1 MFYLKLAGQ
10 NIRKSMGV
18 FASFVL
24 ASLVLFTLICS
35 MFLLMLSPVM
45 ETMGSGAVSIGLG
58 VVVLTIFSVIIEIY
72 SFNFLMK
79 QRAREFGLYN
89 MLGMNKKKVALIASL
104 ELIMIFLL
112 VVVLGSVLA
121 GVFANVLYLIFVNL
135 TNYSDLHF
143 SISPLAFAMTAS
155 LFAGIFFLLEL
166 LAIRTIGKTSPLI
179 LFRASEKGEKE
190 PKGNVL
196 LAALGVVGLGIGY
209 YLSLSSKAEGVALI
223 FRFFIAVLFV
233 IAGTYLFYISFMT
246 WYLKARRKNK
256 RYFYTPEHFIT
267 TSQMIFRMK
276 QHAKGLA
283 NITLLAVM
291 AFVTIATTTSLYT
304 GMSSMTSGLYPK
316 ETSITYKVA
325 DRSQG
330 ESAYQQS
337 VLSHFPEKA
346 EDSLSY
352 LTYQAG
358 LVYDGGKEIVISPET
373 IANKEIVISP
383 ETIANPNFSKMAFTY
398 FITQDDFRKLG
409 NDLPELA
416 ANQVAFMRPSEKPL
430 LKKLVLGDHT
440 FENVANLDQAIFP
453 DITNTLNAAVM
464 VVSDDTVLNTV
475 REYYESNN
483 PQGYQVSLDYR
494 VFTDLTDEEVTSIG
508 EQTGDSYN
516 INDANGEFLGYAMQ
530 KSDFNNLLM
539 GFRGGFLFTGFL
551 LGISFLL
558 GAALIIYYK
567 QYSEGHEDK
576 KSYKILQEVGMS
588 ATAVKKTINSQTLTV
603 FFMPLAMAT
612 LHFVISLVMLKQ
624 MLLTLGVTSSL
635 MIYTVS
641 GITLLAVALI
651 YFVIYKWTSRTYY
664 RIIER

>member
-18 FASFVL
+18 FAPFVL

-58 VVVLTIFSVIIEIY
+58 VVVLTIFSVIMEIY

-104 ELIMIFLL
+104 ELMMIFLL

-143 SISPLAFAMTAS
+143 GIAPLAFAMTAF
-155 LFAGIFFLLEL
+155 LFAGIFFILEL

-179 LFRASEKGEKE
+179 LFSASEKGEKE
-190 PKGNVL
+190 PRGNFL
-196 LAALGVVGLGIGY
+196 LAALGVLSLGVGY
-209 YLSLSSKAEGVALI
+209 YLSLSSQSAGVGVI
-223 FRFFIAVLFV
+223 YRFFIAVLFV

-256 RYFYTPEHFIT
+256 GYFYTPEHFIT

-276 QHAKGLA
+276 QHATGLA

-373 IANKEIVISP
+373 IANP
-383 ETIANPNFSKMAFTY
+383 DFSKIAFTY
-398 FITQDDFRKLG
+398 FVTQDDFRKLG

-416 ANQVAFMRPSEKPL
+416 ANQVAFIRPSEMSL
-430 LKKLVLGDHT
+430 LEKVTLGDST
-440 FENVANLDQAIFP
+440 FENVVNLDTAIFP

-464 VVSDDTVLNTV
+464 VVSDDSVLETI
-475 REYYESNN
+475 RSYYESNN

-494 VFTDLTDEEVTSIG
+494 VFTDMTNEEVATLG
-508 EQTGDSYN
+508 EQAGDAYN
-516 INDANGEFLGYAMQ
+516 ISDANGESLGYVMQ
-530 KSDFNNLLM
+530 KTDFTNMIM

-588 ATAVKKTINSQTLTV
+588 AAAVKKTINSQTLTV

-624 MLLTLGVTSSL
+624 MLMILGVVSSS

-641 GITLLAVALI
+641 GLTLLAVVLI

>member
-18 FASFVL
+18 FAPFIL

-45 ETMGSGAVSIGLG
+45 KSMGTGAVSIGLG
-58 VVVLTIFSVIIEIY
+58 VVVLTIFSLIMEIY
-72 SFNFLMK
+72 SFNFLMQ
-79 QRAREFGLYN
+79 QRTREFGLYN
-89 MLGMNKKKVALIASL
+89 MLGMNKKKVALVASI
-104 ELIMIFLL
+104 ELFFIFLL
-112 VVVLGSVLA
+112 VIVLGSALA

-143 SISPLAFAMTAS
+143 SISPLAFAMTAF
-155 LFAGIFFLLEL
+155 LFAVIFFILEL
-166 LAIRTIGKTSPLI
+166 LAIRTIGKTSSLI

-196 LAALGVVGLGIGY
+196 LAALGVLSLGVGY
-209 YLSLSSKAEGVALI
+209 YLSLSSKAAGLAVI
-223 FRFFIAVLFV
+223 YRFFIAVLFV
-233 IAGTYLFYISFMT
+233 IAGTYLFYISFMS

-276 QHAKGLA
+276 QHATGLA
-283 NITLLAVM
+283 NITLLSVM

-304 GMSSMTSGLYPK
+304 GMSSMTSRLYPK
-316 ETSITYKVA
+316 ETSITYPVS

-330 ESAYQQS
+330 ETVYQQS

-346 EDSLSY
+346 HDSLSY

-358 LVYDGGKEIVISPET
+358 LVYDGGEEIVISPVT
-373 IANKEIVISP
+373 ISDP
-383 ETIANPNFSKMAFTY
+383 DFSKIAFTY

-416 ANQVAFMRPSEKPL
+416 ANQVAFIRPSEKPS
-430 LKKLVLGDHT
+430 LKKLVLGEQT
-440 FENVANLDQAIFP
+440 FENVVNLDQAIFP
-453 DITNTLNAAVM
+453 DITNTLNAAVI

-475 REYYESNN
+475 REYYESNK
-483 PQGYQVSLDYR
+483 PQGYPVSLDYR
-494 VFTDLTDEEVTSIG
+494 VFTDLTNEEVASIG
-508 EQTGDSYN
+508 QQTGDSYN

-530 KSDFNNLLM
+530 KSDFNNMLL
-539 GFRGGFLFTGFL
+539 GFTGGFLFTGFL

-558 GAALIIYYK
+558 GVALIIYYK

-576 KSYKILQEVGMS
+576 KSYRILQEVGMS
-588 ATAVKKTINSQTLTV
+588 QKAVKKTINSQTLLV

-612 LHFVISLVMLKQ
+612 LHFFVALVMLKQ
-624 MLLTLGVTSSL
+624 MLMVFGVVSSS

-641 GITLLAVALI
+641 GITLLAVALF
-651 YFVIYKWTSRTYY
+651 YFIIYKWTSRTYY

>member
-18 FASFVL
+18 FAPFVL

-45 ETMGSGAVSIGLG
+45 KTMGSGAVSIGLG
-58 VVVLTIFSVIIEIY
+58 VVVLTIFSVIMEIY

-104 ELIMIFLL
+104 ELMMIFLL

-143 SISPLAFAMTAS
+143 GIAPLAFAMTAF
-155 LFAGIFFLLEL
+155 LFAGIFFILEL

-190 PKGNVL
+190 PRGNFL
-196 LAALGVVGLGIGY
+196 LAALGVLSLGVGY
-209 YLSLSSKAEGVALI
+209 YLSLSSQSEGVGVI
-223 FRFFIAVLFV
+223 IRFFIAVLFV

-276 QHAKGLA
+276 QHATGLA

-373 IANKEIVISP
+373 IANP
-383 ETIANPNFSKMAFTY
+383 DFSKIAFTY
-398 FITQDDFRKLG
+398 FVTQDDFRKLG

-416 ANQVAFMRPSEKPL
+416 ANQVAFIRPSEMPL
-430 LKKLVLGDHT
+430 LEKVTLGDST
-440 FENVANLDQAIFP
+440 FENVVNLDTAIFP

-464 VVSDDTVLNTV
+464 VVSDDTVLDAV

-483 PQGYQVSLDYR
+483 PQGSLVSLDYR
-494 VFTDLTDEEVTSIG
+494 VFTDLTDEEVAKVG
-508 EQTGDSYN
+508 EQAGDTYN
-516 INDANGEFLGYAMQ
+516 ISDANGESFGYAMQ
-530 KSDFNNLLM
+530 KTDFNNMLM
-539 GFRGGFLFTGFL
+539 GLRGGFLFTGFL

-588 ATAVKKTINSQTLTV
+588 AAAVKKTINSQTLTV

>member
-1 MFYLKLAGQ
+1 MFYLKLALQ
-10 NIRKSMGV
+10 NIKKSLSI
-18 FASFVL
+18 FAPFVL

-45 ETMGSGAVSIGLG
+45 KTMGSGAVSIGLG
-58 VVVLTIFSVIIEIY
+58 VVVLTIFSVIMEIY

-89 MLGMNKKKVALIASL
+89 MLGMNKKKVTLIASL
-104 ELIMIFLL
+104 ELMMIFLL
-112 VVVLGSVLA
+112 VVVLGSILA
-121 GVFANVLYLIFVNL
+121 GVFSNVLYLIFVNI
-135 TNYSDLHF
+135 THYSDLHF
-143 SISPLAFAMTAS
+143 GIAPLAFVMTAF

-196 LAALGVVGLGIGY
+196 LAALGVLGLGVGY
-209 YLSLSSKAEGVALI
+209 YLSLSSKAAGVAVI
-223 FRFFIAVLFV
+223 YRFFIAVLFV

-276 QHAKGLA
+276 QHATGLA

-373 IANKEIVISP
+373 IANP
-383 ETIANPNFSKMAFTY
+383 DFSKIAFTY
-398 FITQDDFRKLG
+398 FVTQDDFRKLG

-416 ANQVAFMRPSEKPL
+416 ANQVAFIRPSEMPL
-430 LKKLVLGDHT
+430 LEKVTLGDST
-440 FENVANLDQAIFP
+440 FENVVNLDTAIFP

-464 VVSDDTVLNTV
+464 VVSDDSVLETI
-475 REYYESNN
+475 RSYYESNN

-494 VFTDLTDEEVTSIG
+494 VFTDMTNEEVATLG
-508 EQTGDSYN
+508 EQAGDAYN
-516 INDANGEFLGYAMQ
+516 ISDANGESLGYVMQ
-530 KSDFNNLLM
+530 KTDFTNMIM

-588 ATAVKKTINSQTLTV
+588 AAAVKKTINSQTLTV

>member
-18 FASFVL
+18 FAPFVL

-45 ETMGSGAVSIGLG
+45 KSMGTGAVSIGLG
-58 VVVLTIFSVIIEIY
+58 IVVLTIFSLIMEIY
-72 SFNFLMK
+72 SFNFLMQ
-79 QRAREFGLYN
+79 QRTREFGLYN
-89 MLGMNKKKVALIASL
+89 MLGMNKKKVALVASI
-104 ELIMIFLL
+104 ELFFIFLL
-112 VVVLGSVLA
+112 VIVLGSALA

-143 SISPLAFAMTAS
+143 SISPLAFAMTAF
-155 LFAGIFFLLEL
+155 LFAVIFFILEL
-166 LAIRTIGKTSPLI
+166 LAIRTIGKTSSLI

-196 LAALGVVGLGIGY
+196 LAALGVLSLGVGY
-209 YLSLSSKAEGVALI
+209 YLSLSSKAAGLAVIYL
-223 FRFFIAVLFV
+223 FFIAVLFV

-276 QHAKGLA
+276 QHATGLA
-283 NITLLAVM
+283 NITLLSVM

-304 GMSSMTSGLYPK
+304 GMSSMTSRLYPK
-316 ETSITYKVA
+316 ETSITYPVS

-330 ESAYQQS
+330 ETVYQQS

-346 EDSLSY
+346 HDSLSY

-358 LVYDGGKEIVISPET
+358 LVYNGGEEIVISPVT
-373 IANKEIVISP
+373 ISDP
-383 ETIANPNFSKMAFTY
+383 DFSKIAFTY

-416 ANQVAFMRPSEKPL
+416 ANQVAFIRPSEKPS
-430 LKKLVLGDHT
+430 LKKLVLGEQT
-440 FENVANLDQAIFP
+440 FENVVNLDQAIFP
-453 DITNTLNAAVM
+453 DITNTLNAAVI

-475 REYYESNN
+475 REYYESNK
-483 PQGYQVSLDYR
+483 PQGYPVSLDYR
-494 VFTDLTDEEVTSIG
+494 VFTDLTDEEVASIG
-508 EQTGDSYN
+508 QQTGDSYN

-530 KSDFNNLLM
+530 KSDFNNMLL
-539 GFRGGFLFTGFL
+539 GFTGGFLFTGFL

-558 GAALIIYYK
+558 GVALIIYYK

-588 ATAVKKTINSQTLTV
+588 QKAVKKTINSQTLLV

-612 LHFVISLVMLKQ
+612 LHFFVALVMLKQ
-624 MLLTLGVTSSL
+624 MLMVFGVVSSS

-641 GITLLAVALI
+641 GITLLAVALF
-651 YFVIYKWTSRTYY
+651 YFIIYKWTSRTYY

>member
-18 FASFVL
+18 FAPFVL

-58 VVVLTIFSVIIEIY
+58 VVVLTIFSVIMEIY

-104 ELIMIFLL
+104 ELMMIFLL

-143 SISPLAFAMTAS
+143 GIAPLAFVMTAF

-276 QHAKGLA
+276 QHATGLA
-283 NITLLAVM
+283 NITLLVVM

-373 IANKEIVISP
+373 IANP
-383 ETIANPNFSKMAFTY
+383 DFSKIAFTY
-398 FITQDDFRKLG
+398 FVTQDDFRKLG

-416 ANQVAFMRPSEKPL
+416 ANQVAFIRPSEMPL
-430 LKKLVLGDHT
+430 LEKVTLGDST
-440 FENVANLDQAIFP
+440 FENVVNLDTAIFP

-464 VVSDDTVLNTV
+464 VVSDDSVLETI
-475 REYYESNN
+475 RSYYESNN

-494 VFTDLTDEEVTSIG
+494 VFTDMTNEEVATLG
-508 EQTGDSYN
+508 EQAGDAYN
-516 INDANGEFLGYAMQ
+516 ISDANGESLGYVMQ
-530 KSDFNNLLM
+530 KTDFTNMIM

-588 ATAVKKTINSQTLTV
+588 AAAVKKTINSQTLTV

-641 GITLLAVALI
+641 GITLLAVAPI

>member
-18 FASFVL
+18 FAPFVL

-45 ETMGSGAVSIGLG
+45 KTMGSGAISIGLG
-58 VVVLTIFSVIIEIY
+58 VVVLTIFSVIMEIY

-104 ELIMIFLL
+104 ELMMIFLL

-121 GVFANVLYLIFVNL
+121 GVFSNVLYLIFVNI
-135 TNYSDLHF
+135 THYSDLHF
-143 SISPLAFAMTAS
+143 GIDPLAFVMTAF

-190 PKGNVL
+190 PRGNVL
-196 LAALGVVGLGIGY
+196 LAALGVVGLGVGY
-209 YLSLSSKAEGVALI
+209 YLSLSSKAVGLDVI
-223 FRFFIAVLFV
+223 YRFFIAVLFV

-276 QHAKGLA
+276 QHATGLA

-304 GMSSMTSGLYPK
+304 GMANMTSGLYPK
-316 ETSITYKVA
+316 ETSITYPVS

-330 ESAYQQS
+330 EAAYQQS

-346 EDSLSY
+346 NDSLSY

-358 LVYDGGKEIVISPET
+358 LVYDGGEEIVISSET
-373 IANKEIVISP
+373 IS
-383 ETIANPNFSKMAFTY
+383 NPDFSKMAFTY

-416 ANQVAFMRPSEKPL
+416 ANQVVFMRPSEKPS
-430 LKKLVLGDHT
+430 LKKLVLGDQT

-453 DITNTLNAAVM
+453 DIYNTLNAAVM
-464 VVSDDTVLNTV
+464 VVSDDTVLGAV

-494 VFTDLTDEEVTSIG
+494 VFTDLTKEEVAKVG
-508 EQTGDSYN
+508 QQAGN
-516 INDANGEFLGYAMQ
+516 IYTISNENGEYVGNIMQ
-530 KSDFNNLLM
+530 RTDFNNMLM
-539 GFRGGFLFTGFL
+539 GFTGGFLFTGFL

-567 QYSEGHEDK
+567 QYSEGYEDK

-588 ATAVKKTINSQTLTV
+588 AAAVKKTINSQTLTV
-603 FFMPLAMAT
+603 FFMPLVMAT
-612 LHFVISLVMLKQ
+612 LHFVIALVMLKQ
-624 MLLTLGVTSSL
+624 MLLSFGVTSSL

>member
-18 FASFVL
+18 FAPFVL

-45 ETMGSGAVSIGLG
+45 KSMGTGAVSIGLG
-58 VVVLTIFSVIIEIY
+58 VVVLTIFSLIMEIY
-72 SFNFLMK
+72 SFNFLMQ
-79 QRAREFGLYN
+79 QRTREFGLYN
-89 MLGMNKKKVALIASL
+89 MLGMNKKKVALVASI
-104 ELIMIFLL
+104 ELFFIFLL
-112 VVVLGSVLA
+112 VIVLGSALA

-143 SISPLAFAMTAS
+143 SISPLAFAMTAF
-155 LFAGIFFLLEL
+155 LFAVIFFILEL
-166 LAIRTIGKTSPLI
+166 LAIRTIGKTSSLI

-196 LAALGVVGLGIGY
+196 LAALGVLSLGVGY
-209 YLSLSSKAEGVALI
+209 YLSLSSKAAGLAVI
-223 FRFFIAVLFV
+223 YRFFIAVLFV

-276 QHAKGLA
+276 QHATGLA
-283 NITLLAVM
+283 NITLLSVM

-304 GMSSMTSGLYPK
+304 GMSSMTSRLYPK
-316 ETSITYKVA
+316 ETSITYLVS

-330 ESAYQQS
+330 ETVYQQS

-346 EDSLSY
+346 HDSLSY

-358 LVYDGGKEIVISPET
+358 LVYDGGSEIVISPET
-373 IANKEIVISP
+373 IS
-383 ETIANPNFSKMAFTY
+383 NPDFSKIAFTY

-416 ANQVAFMRPSEKPL
+416 ANQVAFIRPSEKPS
-430 LKKLVLGDHT
+430 LKKLVLGEQT
-440 FENVANLDQAIFP
+440 FENVVNLDQAIFP

-464 VVSDDTVLNTV
+464 VVSDDSVLETI
-475 REYYESNN
+475 RSYYEANN

-494 VFTDLTDEEVTSIG
+494 VFTDLTDEELVTAGILN
-508 EQTGDSYN
+508 E
-516 INDANGEFLGYAMQ
+516 NGEYLGNVMQ
-530 KSDFNNLLM
+530 RTDFNNMLL
-539 GFRGGFLFTGFL
+539 GFTGGFLFTGFL

-558 GAALIIYYK
+558 GVALIIYYK

-588 ATAVKKTINSQTLTV
+588 QKAVKKTINSQTLLV

-612 LHFVISLVMLKQ
+612 LHFFVALVMLKQ
-624 MLLTLGVTSSL
+624 MLMVFGVVSSS

-641 GITLLAVALI
+641 GITLLAVALF
-651 YFVIYKWTSRTYY
+651 YFIIYKWTSRTYY

>member
-18 FASFVL
+18 FAPFVL

-45 ETMGSGAVSIGLG
+45 QTMGTGAVSIGLG
-58 VVVLTIFSVIIEIY
+58 VVVLTIFSLIMEIY
-72 SFNFLMK
+72 SFNFLMQ
-79 QRAREFGLYN
+79 QRTREFGLYN
-89 MLGMNKKKVALIASL
+89 MLGMNKKKVAFVASI
-104 ELIMIFLL
+104 ELFFIFLL
-112 VVVLGSVLA
+112 VIVLGSALA
-121 GVFANVLYLIFVNL
+121 GVFSNVLYLIFVNL

-143 SISPLAFAMTAS
+143 SISPLAFAMTAF
-155 LFAGIFFLLEL
+155 LFAGIFFILEL

-190 PKGNVL
+190 PRGNLL
-196 LAALGVVGLGIGY
+196 LAALGVLSLGVGY
-209 YLSLSSKAEGVALI
+209 YLSLSSQSAGLAVI
-223 FRFFIAVLFV
+223 YRFFIAVLFV

-256 RYFYTPEHFIT
+256 GYFYTPEHFIT

-276 QHAKGLA
+276 QHATGLA

-304 GMSSMTSGLYPK
+304 GMANMTSGLYPK
-316 ETSITYKVA
+316 ETSITYPVA

-330 ESAYQQS
+330 EAAYQQS

-346 EDSLSY
+346 EDSLTY

-358 LVYDGGKEIVISPET
+358 LVYDGGKEIVVSPE
-373 IANKEIVISP
+373 I
-383 ETIANPNFSKMAFTY
+383 IANPDFSKMAFTY

-416 ANQVAFMRPSEKPL
+416 ANQVAFMRPSEKPSL
-430 LKKLVLGDHT
+430 EKVTLGDSS
-440 FENVANLDQAIFP
+440 FENVANLDTAIFP

-464 VVSDDTVLNTV
+464 VVSDDSVLQTI
-475 REYYESNN
+475 RSFYESNN
-483 PQGYQVSLDYR
+483 PKGYQVSLDYR
-494 VFTDLTDEEVTSIG
+494 VFTDMTKEEVATLG
-508 EQTGDSYN
+508 EQAGDAYN
-516 INDANGEFLGYAMQ
+516 ISDANGESLGYVMQ
-530 KSDFNNLLM
+530 KTDFTNMIM
-539 GFRGGFLFTGFL
+539 GFTGGFLFTGFL

-588 ATAVKKTINSQTLTV
+588 QQAVKKTINSQTLLV

-612 LHFVISLVMLKQ
+612 LHFVVALVMLKQ
-624 MLLTLGVTSSL
+624 MLMMFGVVSSS

>member
-18 FASFVL
+18 FAPFIL

-45 ETMGSGAVSIGLG
+45 KSMGTGAVSIGLG
-58 VVVLTIFSVIIEIY
+58 VVVLTIFSLIMEIY
-72 SFNFLMK
+72 SFNFLMQ
-79 QRAREFGLYN
+79 QRTREFGLYN
-89 MLGMNKKKVALIASL
+89 VLGMNKKKVALVASI
-104 ELIMIFLL
+104 ELFFIFLL
-112 VVVLGSVLA
+112 VIVLGSALA

-143 SISPLAFAMTAS
+143 SISPLAFAMTAF
-155 LFAGIFFLLEL
+155 LFAVIFFILEL

-196 LAALGVVGLGIGY
+196 LAALGVLSLGVGY
-209 YLSLSSKAEGVALI
+209 YLSLSSKAAGVGVI
-223 FRFFIAVLFV
+223 YRFFIAVLFV

-276 QHAKGLA
+276 QHATGLA
-283 NITLLAVM
+283 NITLLSVM

-304 GMSSMTSGLYPK
+304 GMSSMTSALYPK
-316 ETSITYKVA
+316 ETSITYPVS

-330 ESAYQQS
+330 ETVYQQS

-346 EDSLSY
+346 NDNLSY

-358 LVYDGGKEIVISPET
+358 LVYDGGGEIVISPVT
-373 IANKEIVISP
+373 ISDP
-383 ETIANPNFSKMAFTY
+383 DFSKIAFTY

-416 ANQVAFMRPSEKPL
+416 ANQVAFIRPSEKPS
-430 LKKLVLGDHT
+430 LKKLVLGEQT
-440 FENVANLDQAIFP
+440 FENVANLDKVIFP
-453 DITNTLNAAVM
+453 DITNTLNAAVI
-464 VVSDDTVLNTV
+464 VVSDDSVLETV
-475 REYYESNN
+475 RSYYEANN

-494 VFTDLTDEEVTSIG
+494 VFTDMTNEEVATLG
-508 EQTGDSYN
+508 EQAGDAYN
-516 INDANGEFLGYAMQ
+516 ISDANGEFIGYVMQ
-530 KSDFNNLLM
+530 KTDFNNMIM
-539 GFRGGFLFTGFL
+539 GFTGGFLFTGFL

-588 ATAVKKTINSQTLTV
+588 QQTVKKTINSQTLLV
-603 FFMPLAMAT
+603 FSMPLAMAT
-612 LHFVISLVMLKQ
+612 LHFVVALVMLKQ
-624 MLLTLGVTSSL
+624 MLMMFGVVSSS

>member
-1 MFYLKLAGQ
+1 
-10 NIRKSMGV
+10 MGV
-18 FASFVL
+18 FAPFVL

-45 ETMGSGAVSIGLG
+45 KSMGTGAVSIGLG
-58 VVVLTIFSVIIEIY
+58 VVVLTIFSLIMEIY
-72 SFNFLMK
+72 SFNFLMQ
-79 QRAREFGLYN
+79 QRTREFGLYN
-89 MLGMNKKKVALIASL
+89 MLGMNKKKVALVASI
-104 ELIMIFLL
+104 ELFFIFLL
-112 VVVLGSVLA
+112 VIVLGSALA

-143 SISPLAFAMTAS
+143 SISPLAFAMTAF
-155 LFAGIFFLLEL
+155 LFAVIFFILEL

-190 PKGNVL
+190 PRGNLL
-196 LAALGVVGLGIGY
+196 LAALGVLSLGVGY
-209 YLSLSSKAEGVALI
+209 YLSLSSQSAGLAVI
-223 FRFFIAVLFV
+223 YRFFIAVLFV

-276 QHAKGLA
+276 QHATGLA
-283 NITLLAVM
+283 NITLLSVM

-304 GMSSMTSGLYPK
+304 GMANMTSGLYPK
-316 ETSITYKVA
+316 ETSITYHVA

-346 EDSLSY
+346 EDSLTY
-352 LTYQAG
+352 MTYQAG

-373 IANKEIVISP
+373 IANP
-383 ETIANPNFSKMAFTY
+383 DFSKMAFTY

-416 ANQVAFMRPSEKPL
+416 ANQVAFMRPSEKPSL
-430 LKKLVLGDHT
+430 EKVSLGDSS
-440 FENVANLDQAIFP
+440 FENVANLDAAIFP

-464 VVSDDTVLNTV
+464 VVSDDSVLETI
-475 REYYESNN
+475 RSYYEANN

-494 VFTDLTDEEVTSIG
+494 VFTDMTNEELAKV
-508 EQTGDSYN
+508 GDAYN
-516 INDANGEFLGYAMQ
+516 ISDANGEFIGYVMQ
-530 KSDFNNLLM
+530 KTDFNNMIM
-539 GFRGGFLFTGFL
+539 GFIGGFLFTGFL

-588 ATAVKKTINSQTLTV
+588 QQTVKKTIDSQTLLV

-612 LHFVISLVMLKQ
+612 LHFVVALVMLKQ
-624 MLLTLGVTSSL
+624 MLMMFGVVSSS
-635 MIYTVS
+635 MIYTIS

>member
-18 FASFVL
+18 FAPFVL

-45 ETMGSGAVSIGLG
+45 KTMGTGAVSIGLG
-58 VVVLTIFSVIIEIY
+58 VVVLTIFSLIMEIY
-72 SFNFLMK
+72 SFNFLMQ
-79 QRAREFGLYN
+79 QRTREFGLYN
-89 MLGMNKKKVALIASL
+89 MLGMNKKKVALVASL
-104 ELIMIFLL
+104 ELMMIFLL

-143 SISPLAFAMTAS
+143 GIAPLAFAMTAF
-155 LFAGIFFLLEL
+155 LFAGIFFILEL

-179 LFRASEKGEKE
+179 LFSASEKGEKE
-190 PKGNVL
+190 PRGNFL
-196 LAALGVVGLGIGY
+196 LAALGVLSLGVGY
-209 YLSLSSKAEGVALI
+209 YLSLSSQSAGVGVI
-223 FRFFIAVLFV
+223 YRFFIAVLFV

-256 RYFYTPEHFIT
+256 GYFYTPEHFIT

-276 QHAKGLA
+276 QHATGLA

-373 IANKEIVISP
+373 IANP
-383 ETIANPNFSKMAFTY
+383 DFSKIAFTY
-398 FITQDDFRKLG
+398 FVTQDDFRKLG

-416 ANQVAFMRPSEKPL
+416 ANQVAFIRPSEMPL
-430 LKKLVLGDHT
+430 LEKVTLGDST
-440 FENVANLDQAIFP
+440 FENVVNLDTAIFP

-464 VVSDDTVLNTV
+464 VVSDDSVLETI
-475 REYYESNN
+475 RSYYESNN

-494 VFTDLTDEEVTSIG
+494 VFTDMTNEEVATLG
-508 EQTGDSYN
+508 EQAGDAYN
-516 INDANGEFLGYAMQ
+516 ISDANGESLGYVMQ
-530 KSDFNNLLM
+530 KTDFTNMIM

-588 ATAVKKTINSQTLTV
+588 AAAVKKTINSQTLTV

-624 MLLTLGVTSSL
+624 MLLTFGVTSSL

>member
-18 FASFVL
+18 FAPFVL

-45 ETMGSGAVSIGLG
+45 KTMGSGAVSIGLG
-58 VVVLTIFSVIIEIY
+58 VVVLTIFSVIMEIY

-104 ELIMIFLL
+104 ELMMIFLL

-135 TNYSDLHF
+135 THYSDLHF
-143 SISPLAFAMTAS
+143 GIDPLAFVMTAF

-190 PKGNVL
+190 PRGNFL
-196 LAALGVVGLGIGY
+196 LAALGVLSLGVGY
-209 YLSLSSKAEGVALI
+209 YLSLSSQSAGVGVI
-223 FRFFIAVLFV
+223 IRFFIAVLFV

-276 QHAKGLA
+276 QHATGLA

-373 IANKEIVISP
+373 IANP
-383 ETIANPNFSKMAFTY
+383 DFSKIAFTY
-398 FITQDDFRKLG
+398 FVTQDDFRKLG

-416 ANQVAFMRPSEKPL
+416 ANQVAFIRPSEMPL
-430 LKKLVLGDHT
+430 LEKVTLGDST
-440 FENVANLDQAIFP
+440 FENVVNLDTAIFP

-464 VVSDDTVLNTV
+464 VVSDDTVLDAV

-483 PQGYQVSLDYR
+483 PQGSLVSLDYR
-494 VFTDLTDEEVTSIG
+494 VFTDLTDEEVAKVG
-508 EQTGDSYN
+508 EQAGDTYN
-516 INDANGEFLGYAMQ
+516 ISDANGESFGYAMQ
-530 KSDFNNLLM
+530 KTDFNNMLM
-539 GFRGGFLFTGFL
+539 GLRGGFLFTGFL

-588 ATAVKKTINSQTLTV
+588 AAAVKKTINSQTLTV

>member
-18 FASFVL
+18 FAPFVL

-45 ETMGSGAVSIGLG
+45 KSMGTGAVSIGLG
-58 VVVLTIFSVIIEIY
+58 VVVLTIFSLIMEIY
-72 SFNFLMK
+72 SFNFLMQ
-79 QRAREFGLYN
+79 QRTREFGLYN
-89 MLGMNKKKVALIASL
+89 MLGMNKKKVALVASI
-104 ELIMIFLL
+104 ELFFIFLL
-112 VVVLGSVLA
+112 VIVLGSALA

-143 SISPLAFAMTAS
+143 SISPLAFAMTAF
-155 LFAGIFFLLEL
+155 LFAVIFFILEL
-166 LAIRTIGKTSPLI
+166 LAIRTIGKTSSLI

-196 LAALGVVGLGIGY
+196 LAALGVLSLGVGY
-209 YLSLSSKAEGVALI
+209 YLSLSSKAAGLAVI
-223 FRFFIAVLFV
+223 YRFFIAVLFV

-256 RYFYTPEHFIT
+256 RYFYTPEHFVT

-276 QHAKGLA
+276 QHATGLA
-283 NITLLAVM
+283 NITLLSVM

-304 GMSSMTSGLYPK
+304 GMSSMTSRLYPK
-316 ETSITYKVA
+316 ETSITYPVS

-330 ESAYQQS
+330 ETVYQQS

-346 EDSLSY
+346 HDSLSY

-358 LVYDGGKEIVISPET
+358 LVYDGGEEIVISPVT
-373 IANKEIVISP
+373 ISDP
-383 ETIANPNFSKMAFTY
+383 DFSKIAFTY
-398 FITQDDFRKLG
+398 FITQGDFRKLG

-416 ANQVAFMRPSEKPL
+416 ANQVAFIRPSEKPS
-430 LKKLVLGDHT
+430 LKKLVLGEQT
-440 FENVANLDQAIFP
+440 FENVVNLDQAILP

-464 VVSDDTVLNTV
+464 VVSDDSVLETI
-475 REYYESNN
+475 RSYYEANN

-494 VFTDLTDEEVTSIG
+494 VFTDMTNEEVATLG
-508 EQTGDSYN
+508 EQAGDAYN
-516 INDANGEFLGYAMQ
+516 ISDANGEFIGYVMQ
-530 KSDFNNLLM
+530 KTDFNNMIM
-539 GFRGGFLFTGFL
+539 GFTGGFLFTGFL

-558 GAALIIYYK
+558 GVALIIYYK

-588 ATAVKKTINSQTLTV
+588 QQTVKKTIDSQTLLV

-612 LHFVISLVMLKQ
+612 LHFVVALVMLKQ
-624 MLLTLGVTSSL
+624 MLMMFGVVSSS
-635 MIYTVS
+635 MIYTIS

>member
-18 FASFVL
+18 FAPFVL

-45 ETMGSGAVSIGLG
+45 QTMGTGAVSIGLG
-58 VVVLTIFSVIIEIY
+58 VVVLTIFSLIMEIY
-72 SFNFLMK
+72 SFNFLMQ
-79 QRAREFGLYN
+79 QRTREFGLYN
-89 MLGMNKKKVALIASL
+89 MLGMNKKKVALVASI
-104 ELIMIFLL
+104 ELFFIFLL
-112 VVVLGSVLA
+112 VIVLGSALA
-121 GVFANVLYLIFVNL
+121 GVFSNVLYLIFVNM

-143 SISPLAFAMTAS
+143 SISPLAFAMTAF
-155 LFAGIFFLLEL
+155 LFAGIFFILEL

-190 PKGNVL
+190 PRGNLL
-196 LAALGVVGLGIGY
+196 LAALGVLSLGVGY
-209 YLSLSSKAEGVALI
+209 YLSLSSQSAGLAVI
-223 FRFFIAVLFV
+223 YRFFIAVLFV

-256 RYFYTPEHFIT
+256 GYFYTPEHFIT

-276 QHAKGLA
+276 QHATGLA

-304 GMSSMTSGLYPK
+304 GMANMTSGLYPK
-316 ETSITYKVA
+316 ETSITYPVA

-330 ESAYQQS
+330 EAAYQQS

-346 EDSLSY
+346 EDSLTY

-358 LVYDGGKEIVISPET
+358 LVYDGGKEIVVSPE
-373 IANKEIVISP
+373 I
-383 ETIANPNFSKMAFTY
+383 IANPDFSKMAFTY

-416 ANQVAFMRPSEKPL
+416 ANQVAFMRPSEKPSL
-430 LKKLVLGDHT
+430 EKVTLGDSS
-440 FENVANLDQAIFP
+440 FENVANLDTAIFP

-464 VVSDDTVLNTV
+464 VVSDDSVLQTI
-475 REYYESNN
+475 RSFYESNN
-483 PQGYQVSLDYR
+483 PKGYQVSLDYR
-494 VFTDLTDEEVTSIG
+494 VFTDMTKEEVATLG
-508 EQTGDSYN
+508 EQAGDAYN
-516 INDANGEFLGYAMQ
+516 ISDANGESLGYVMQ
-530 KSDFNNLLM
+530 KTDFTNMIM
-539 GFRGGFLFTGFL
+539 GFTGGFLFTGFL

-588 ATAVKKTINSQTLTV
+588 QQAVKKTINSQTLLV

-612 LHFVISLVMLKQ
+612 LHFVVALVMLKQ
-624 MLLTLGVTSSL
+624 MLMMFGVVSSS

>member
-18 FASFVL
+18 FAPFVL

-45 ETMGSGAVSIGLG
+45 KSMGTGAVSIGLG
-58 VVVLTIFSVIIEIY
+58 VVVLTIFSLIMEIY
-72 SFNFLMK
+72 SFNFLMQ
-79 QRAREFGLYN
+79 QRTREFGLYN
-89 MLGMNKKKVALIASL
+89 MLGMNKKKVALVASI
-104 ELIMIFLL
+104 ELFFIFLL
-112 VVVLGSVLA
+112 VIVLGSALA

-143 SISPLAFAMTAS
+143 SISPLAFAMTAF
-155 LFAGIFFLLEL
+155 LFAVIFFILEL
-166 LAIRTIGKTSPLI
+166 LAIRTIGKTSSLI

-196 LAALGVVGLGIGY
+196 LAALGVLSLGVGY
-209 YLSLSSKAEGVALI
+209 YLSLSSKAAGLAVI
-223 FRFFIAVLFV
+223 YRFFIAVLFV

-256 RYFYTPEHFIT
+256 RYFYTPEHFVT

-276 QHAKGLA
+276 QHATGLA
-283 NITLLAVM
+283 NITLLSVM

-304 GMSSMTSGLYPK
+304 GMSSMTSRLYPK
-316 ETSITYKVA
+316 ETSITYPVS

-330 ESAYQQS
+330 ETVYQQS

-346 EDSLSY
+346 HDSLSY

-358 LVYDGGKEIVISPET
+358 LVYDGGEEIVISPVT
-373 IANKEIVISP
+373 ISDP
-383 ETIANPNFSKMAFTY
+383 DFSKIAFTY
-398 FITQDDFRKLG
+398 FITQGDFRKLG

-416 ANQVAFMRPSEKPL
+416 ANQVAFIRPSEKPS
-430 LKKLVLGDHT
+430 LKKLVLGEQT
-440 FENVANLDQAIFP
+440 FENVVNLDQAILP

-464 VVSDDTVLNTV
+464 VVSDDSVLETI
-475 REYYESNN
+475 RSYYQANN

-494 VFTDLTDEEVTSIG
+494 VFTDMTNEEVATLG
-508 EQTGDSYN
+508 EQAGDAYN
-516 INDANGEFLGYAMQ
+516 ISDANGEFIGYVMQ
-530 KSDFNNLLM
+530 KTDFNNMIM
-539 GFRGGFLFTGFL
+539 GFTGGFLFTGFL

-588 ATAVKKTINSQTLTV
+588 QQTVKKTIDSQTLLV

-612 LHFVISLVMLKQ
+612 LHFVVALVMLKQ
-624 MLLTLGVTSSL
+624 ML
-635 MIYTVS
+635 MMF
-641 GITLLAVALI
+641 VA
-651 YFVIYKWTSRTYY
+651 
-664 RIIER
+664 

>member
-18 FASFVL
+18 FAPFVL

-45 ETMGSGAVSIGLG
+45 KTMGSGAISIGLG
-58 VVVLTIFSVIIEIY
+58 VIVLTIFSVIMEIY

-104 ELIMIFLL
+104 ELMMIFLL

-143 SISPLAFAMTAS
+143 GIAPLAFAMTAF
-155 LFAGIFFLLEL
+155 LFAGIFFILEL

-190 PKGNVL
+190 PRGNFL
-196 LAALGVVGLGIGY
+196 LAALGVLSLGVGY
-209 YLSLSSKAEGVALI
+209 YLSLSSQSEGVGVI
-223 FRFFIAVLFV
+223 IRFFIAVLFV

-276 QHAKGLA
+276 QHATGLA

-373 IANKEIVISP
+373 IANP
-383 ETIANPNFSKMAFTY
+383 DFSKIAFTY
-398 FITQDDFRKLG
+398 FVTQDDFRKLG

-416 ANQVAFMRPSEKPL
+416 ANQVAFIRPSEMPL
-430 LKKLVLGDHT
+430 LEKVTLGDST
-440 FENVANLDQAIFP
+440 FENVVNLDTAIFP

-464 VVSDDTVLNTV
+464 VVSDDTVLDAV

-483 PQGYQVSLDYR
+483 PQGSLVSLDYR
-494 VFTDLTDEEVTSIG
+494 VFTDLTDEEVAKVG
-508 EQTGDSYN
+508 EQAGDTYN
-516 INDANGEFLGYAMQ
+516 ISDANGESFGYAMQ
-530 KSDFNNLLM
+530 KTDFNNMLM
-539 GFRGGFLFTGFL
+539 GLRGGFLFTGFL

-588 ATAVKKTINSQTLTV
+588 AAAVKKTINSQTLTV

>member
-18 FASFVL
+18 FAPFVL

-45 ETMGSGAVSIGLG
+45 KSMGTGAVSIGLG
-58 VVVLTIFSVIIEIY
+58 VVVLTIFSLIMEIY
-72 SFNFLMK
+72 SFNFLMQ
-79 QRAREFGLYN
+79 QRTREFGLYN
-89 MLGMNKKKVALIASL
+89 VLGMNKKKVALVASI
-104 ELIMIFLL
+104 ELFFIFLL
-112 VVVLGSVLA
+112 VIVLGSALA

-143 SISPLAFAMTAS
+143 SISPLAFAMTAF
-155 LFAGIFFLLEL
+155 LFAVIFFILEL

-196 LAALGVVGLGIGY
+196 LAALGVLSLGVGY
-209 YLSLSSKAEGVALI
+209 YLSLSSKAAGLAVI
-223 FRFFIAVLFV
+223 YRFFIAVLFV

-246 WYLKARRKNK
+246 WYLKAHRKNK

-276 QHAKGLA
+276 QHATGLA
-283 NITLLAVM
+283 NITLLSVM

-304 GMSSMTSGLYPK
+304 GMSSMTSRLYPK
-316 ETSITYKVA
+316 ETSITYPVA

-330 ESAYQQS
+330 ETFYQQS

-346 EDSLSY
+346 HDSLSY

-358 LVYDGGKEIVISPET
+358 LVYDGGEEIVISPVT
-373 IANKEIVISP
+373 ISDP
-383 ETIANPNFSKMAFTY
+383 DFSKIAFTY

-409 NDLPELA
+409 NDLSELA
-416 ANQVAFMRPSEKPL
+416 ANQVAFIRPSEKPS
-430 LKKLVLGDHT
+430 LKKLVLGKQT
-440 FENVANLDQAIFP
+440 FENVVNLDQAIFP
-453 DITNTLNAAVM
+453 DITNTLNAAVI

-475 REYYESNN
+475 REYYESNK
-483 PQGYQVSLDYR
+483 PQGYPVSLDYR
-494 VFTDLTDEEVTSIG
+494 VFTDLTDEEVASIG
-508 EQTGDSYN
+508 QQTGDSYN

-530 KSDFNNLLM
+530 KSDFNNMLL
-539 GFRGGFLFTGFL
+539 GFTGGFLFTGFL

-558 GAALIIYYK
+558 GVALIIYYK

-588 ATAVKKTINSQTLTV
+588 QKAVKKTINSQTLLV

-612 LHFVISLVMLKQ
+612 LHFFVALVMLKQ
-624 MLLTLGVTSSL
+624 MLMVFGVVSSS

-641 GITLLAVALI
+641 GITLLAVALF
-651 YFVIYKWTSRTYY
+651 YFIIYKWTSRTYY

>member
-10 NIRKSMGV
+10 NIRKSIGV
-18 FASFVL
+18 FAPFVL

-45 ETMGSGAVSIGLG
+45 KTMGTGAVSIGLG
-58 VVVLTIFSVIIEIY
+58 VVVLTIFSLIMEIY
-72 SFNFLMK
+72 SFNFLMQ
-79 QRAREFGLYN
+79 QRTREFGLYN
-89 MLGMNKKKVALIASL
+89 MLGMNKKKVALVASI
-104 ELIMIFLL
+104 ELFFIFLL
-112 VVVLGSVLA
+112 VIVLGSALA

-143 SISPLAFAMTAS
+143 SISPLAFAMTAF

-190 PKGNVL
+190 PRGNLL
-196 LAALGVVGLGIGY
+196 LAALGVLSLGVGY
-209 YLSLSSKAEGVALI
+209 YLSLSSKAAGVGVI
-223 FRFFIAVLFV
+223 YRFFIAVLFV
-233 IAGTYLFYISFMT
+233 VAGTYLFYISFMT

-256 RYFYTPEHFIT
+256 RYFYKPEHFIT

-276 QHAKGLA
+276 QHATGLA

-304 GMSSMTSGLYPK
+304 GMSSMTGALYPK
-316 ETSITYKVA
+316 ETSITYPVA

-330 ESAYQQS
+330 EAAYQQS
-337 VLSHFPEKA
+337 VLSHFPEKSS
-346 EDSLSY
+346 DSLSY

-358 LVYDGGKEIVISPET
+358 LVYDGGEEIVISPET
-373 IANKEIVISP
+373 IS
-383 ETIANPNFSKMAFTY
+383 NPDFSKMAFTY
-398 FITQDDFRKLG
+398 FITQDDFRKFG

-416 ANQVAFMRPSEKPL
+416 ANQVAFMRPSEKTS
-430 LKKLVLGDHT
+430 LKKLVLGDRT
-440 FENVANLDQAIFP
+440 FENVANLDKAIFP
-453 DITNTLNAAVM
+453 DIANTLNAAVM
-464 VVSDDTVLNTV
+464 VVSDDIVLNAV

-483 PQGYQVSLDYR
+483 PQGYRVSLDYR
-494 VFTDLTDEEVTSIG
+494 VFTDLTNEEVAKVG
-508 EQTGDSYN
+508 EQSGEIYEIIDE
-516 INDANGEFLGYAMQ
+516 NGEYLGNVMQ
-530 KSDFNNLLM
+530 RTDFNNMLM
-539 GFRGGFLFTGFL
+539 GFTGGFLFTGFL

-567 QYSEGHEDK
+567 QYSEGYEDK

-588 ATAVKKTINSQTLTV
+588 QKAVKKTINSQTLLV

-612 LHFVISLVMLKQ
+612 LHFVVALVMLKQ
-624 MLLTLGVTSSL
+624 MLMMFGVVSSS

-651 YFVIYKWTSRTYY
+651 YFIIYKWTSRTYY

>member
-1 MFYLKLAGQ
+1 
-10 NIRKSMGV
+10 MGV
-18 FASFVL
+18 FAPFVL

-45 ETMGSGAVSIGLG
+45 KSMGTGAVSIGLG
-58 VVVLTIFSVIIEIY
+58 VVVLTIFSLIMEIY
-72 SFNFLMK
+72 SFNFLMQ
-79 QRAREFGLYN
+79 QRTREFGLYN
-89 MLGMNKKKVALIASL
+89 MLGMNKKKVALVASI
-104 ELIMIFLL
+104 ELFFIFLL
-112 VVVLGSVLA
+112 VIVLGSALA

-143 SISPLAFAMTAS
+143 SISPLAFAMTAF
-155 LFAGIFFLLEL
+155 LFAVIFFILEL
-166 LAIRTIGKTSPLI
+166 LAIRTIGKTSSLI

-196 LAALGVVGLGIGY
+196 LAALGVLSLGVGY
-209 YLSLSSKAEGVALI
+209 YLSLSSKAAGLAVI
-223 FRFFIAVLFV
+223 YRFFIAVLFV

-256 RYFYTPEHFIT
+256 RYFYTPEHFVT

-276 QHAKGLA
+276 QHATGLA
-283 NITLLAVM
+283 NITLLSVM

-304 GMSSMTSGLYPK
+304 GMSSMTSRLYPK
-316 ETSITYKVA
+316 ETSITYPVS

-330 ESAYQQS
+330 ETVYQQS

-346 EDSLSY
+346 HDSLSY

-358 LVYDGGKEIVISPET
+358 LVYDGGEEIVISPVT
-373 IANKEIVISP
+373 ISDP
-383 ETIANPNFSKMAFTY
+383 DFSKIAFTY

-416 ANQVAFMRPSEKPL
+416 ANQVAFIRPSEKPS
-430 LKKLVLGDHT
+430 LKKLVLGEQT
-440 FENVANLDQAIFP
+440 FENVVNLDQAILP

-464 VVSDDTVLNTV
+464 VVSDDSVLETI
-475 REYYESNN
+475 RSYYEANN

-494 VFTDLTDEEVTSIG
+494 VFTDMTNEEVATLG
-508 EQTGDSYN
+508 EQAGDAYN
-516 INDANGEFLGYAMQ
+516 ISDANGEFIGYVMQ
-530 KSDFNNLLM
+530 KTDFNNMIM
-539 GFRGGFLFTGFL
+539 GFIGGFLFTGFL

-588 ATAVKKTINSQTLTV
+588 QQTVKKTIDSQTLLV

-612 LHFVISLVMLKQ
+612 LHFVVALVMLKQ
-624 MLLTLGVTSSL
+624 MLMMFGVVSSS
-635 MIYTVS
+635 MIYTIS

>member
-18 FASFVL
+18 FAPFVL

-35 MFLLMLSPVM
+35 MFLIMLSPVM
-45 ETMGSGAVSIGLG
+45 KTMGSGAISIGLG
-58 VVVLTIFSVIIEIY
+58 VIILTIFSVIMEIY
-72 SFNFLMK
+72 SFNFLMQ
-79 QRAREFGLYN
+79 QRTREFGLYN
-89 MLGMNKKKVALIASL
+89 MLGMNKKKVALVASI
-104 ELIMIFLL
+104 ELFFIFLL
-112 VVVLGSVLA
+112 VIVLGSALA

-143 SISPLAFAMTAS
+143 SISPLAFAMTAF
-155 LFAGIFFLLEL
+155 LFAGIFFILEL

-190 PKGNVL
+190 PRGNLL
-196 LAALGVVGLGIGY
+196 LAALGVLSLGVGY
-209 YLSLSSKAEGVALI
+209 YLSLSSKAAGVGVI
-223 FRFFIAVLFV
+223 YRFFIAVLFV
-233 IAGTYLFYISFMT
+233 VAGTYLFYISFMT

-256 RYFYTPEHFIT
+256 GYFYTPEHFIT

-276 QHAKGLA
+276 QHATGLA

-304 GMSSMTSGLYPK
+304 GMSSMTGALYPK
-316 ETSITYKVA
+316 ETSITYKVS

-330 ESAYQQS
+330 EAAYQQS
-337 VLSHFPEKA
+337 VLSHFPEKS
-346 EDSLSY
+346 ENSLTY

-358 LVYDGGKEIVISPET
+358 LVYDGGEEIVISPET
-373 IANKEIVISP
+373 IS
-383 ETIANPNFSKMAFTY
+383 NPDFSKMAFTY

-416 ANQVAFMRPSEKPL
+416 ANQVAFMRPSEKPS
-430 LKKLVLGDHT
+430 LKKLVLGEQT
-440 FENVANLDQAIFP
+440 FENVANLDKAIFP

-464 VVSDDTVLNTV
+464 VVSDDSVLETI
-475 REYYESNN
+475 RSYFEANN

-494 VFTDLTDEEVTSIG
+494 VFTDLTNEEVVKVG
-508 EQTGDSYN
+508 EQSGEIYEILDE
-516 INDANGEFLGYAMQ
+516 NGEYLGNVMQ
-530 KSDFNNLLM
+530 RTDFNNMLM
-539 GFRGGFLFTGFL
+539 GFTGGFLFTGFL

-567 QYSEGHEDK
+567 QYSEGYEDK

-588 ATAVKKTINSQTLTV
+588 QQAVKKTINSQTLLV

-612 LHFVISLVMLKQ
+612 LHFVVALVMLKQ
-624 MLLTLGVTSSL
+624 MLMMFGVVSSS

-651 YFVIYKWTSRTYY
+651 YFIIYKWTSRTYY

>member
-18 FASFVL
+18 FAPFVL

-45 ETMGSGAVSIGLG
+45 KTMGTGAVSIGLG
-58 VVVLTIFSVIIEIY
+58 VVVLTIFSLIMEIY
-72 SFNFLMK
+72 SFNFLMQ
-79 QRAREFGLYN
+79 QRTREFGLYN
-89 MLGMNKKKVALIASL
+89 MLGMNKKKVALVASI
-104 ELIMIFLL
+104 ELFFIFLL
-112 VVVLGSVLA
+112 VIVLGSALA

-143 SISPLAFAMTAS
+143 SISPLAFVLTAF
-155 LFAGIFFLLEL
+155 LFAGIFFILEL
-166 LAIRTIGKTSPLI
+166 LAVRTIGKTSPLI

-190 PKGNVL
+190 PRGNLL
-196 LAALGVVGLGIGY
+196 LATLAVLSLGVGY
-209 YLSLSSKAEGVALI
+209 YLALSSQSAGLAVI
-223 FRFFIAVLFV
+223 YRFFIAVLFV

-276 QHAKGLA
+276 QHATGLA

-304 GMSSMTSGLYPK
+304 GMANMTSGLYPK
-316 ETSITYKVA
+316 ETSITYPVA

-330 ESAYQQS
+330 EMAFQQS

-373 IANKEIVISP
+373 IANP
-383 ETIANPNFSKMAFTY
+383 DFSKMAFTY

-416 ANQVAFMRPSEKPL
+416 ANQVAFMRPSEKPSL
-430 LKKLVLGDHT
+430 EKVTLGDSS
-440 FENVANLDQAIFP
+440 FENVANLDTAIFP

-464 VVSDDTVLNTV
+464 VVSDDSVLETI
-475 REYYESNN
+475 RSYYESNN
-483 PQGYQVSLDYR
+483 PQGYTTSLDYR
-494 VFTDLTDEEVTSIG
+494 VFTDLTNEEVATLG
-508 EQTGDSYN
+508 EQAGDAYN
-516 INDANGEFLGYAMQ
+516 ISDANGESFGYVMQ
-530 KSDFNNLLM
+530 KTDFNNMIM
-539 GFRGGFLFTGFL
+539 GFTGGFLFTGFL

-588 ATAVKKTINSQTLTV
+588 QQAVKKTINSQTLLV

-612 LHFVISLVMLKQ
+612 LHFVVALVMLKQ
-624 MLLTLGVTSSL
+624 MLMMFGVVSSS

>member
-18 FASFVL
+18 FAPFVL

-45 ETMGSGAVSIGLG
+45 KTMGSGAISIGLG
-58 VVVLTIFSVIIEIY
+58 VVVLTIFSVIMEIY

-104 ELIMIFLL
+104 ELMMIFLL

-121 GVFANVLYLIFVNL
+121 GVFSNVLYLIFVNI
-135 TNYSDLHF
+135 THYSDLHF
-143 SISPLAFAMTAS
+143 GIDPLAFVMTAF

-196 LAALGVVGLGIGY
+196 LAALGVVGLGVGY
-209 YLSLSSKAEGVALI
+209 YLSLSSKAVGLDVI
-223 FRFFIAVLFV
+223 YRFFIAVLFV

-276 QHAKGLA
+276 QHATGLA

-304 GMSSMTSGLYPK
+304 GMANMTSGLYPK
-316 ETSITYKVA
+316 ETSITYKVS

-330 ESAYQQS
+330 VAAYQQS

-346 EDSLSY
+346 NDNLSY

-358 LVYDGGKEIVISPET
+358 LVYDSGE
-373 IANKEIVISP
+373 EIVISP
-383 ETIANPNFSKMAFTY
+383 ETIANPDFSKMAFTY

-416 ANQVAFMRPSEKPL
+416 ANQVAFMRLGEKPS
-430 LKKLVLGDHT
+430 LKKIILGEQT
-440 FENVANLDQAIFP
+440 FENVANLDKAIFP

-494 VFTDLTDEEVTSIG
+494 VFTDLTKEEVAKVS
-508 EQTGDSYN
+508 EQAGN
-516 INDANGEFLGYAMQ
+516 IYTISNENGEYAGNIMQ
-530 KSDFNNLLM
+530 RTDFNNMLM
-539 GFRGGFLFTGFL
+539 GFTGGFLFTGFL

-588 ATAVKKTINSQTLTV
+588 AAAVKKTINSQTLTV
-603 FFMPLAMAT
+603 FFMPLVMAT
-612 LHFVISLVMLKQ
+612 LHFVIALVMLKQ
-624 MLLTLGVTSSL
+624 MLLSFGVTSSL

>member
-18 FASFVL
+18 FAPFVL

-35 MFLLMLSPVM
+35 MFLIMLSPVM
-45 ETMGSGAVSIGLG
+45 KTMGSGAISIGLG
-58 VVVLTIFSVIIEIY
+58 VVVLTIFSVIMEIY

-104 ELIMIFLL
+104 ELMMIFFL

-121 GVFANVLYLIFVNL
+121 GVFANVLYLIFVNI
-135 TNYSDLHF
+135 THYSDLHF
-143 SISPLAFAMTAS
+143 GIDPLAFVMTAF
-155 LFAGIFFLLEL
+155 LFAGIFFILEL

-179 LFRASEKGEKE
+179 LFSASEKGEKE
-190 PKGNVL
+190 PRGNFL
-196 LAALGVVGLGIGY
+196 LAALGVLSLGVGY
-209 YLSLSSKAEGVALI
+209 YLSLSSQSAGVGVI
-223 FRFFIAVLFV
+223 YRFFIAVLFV

-256 RYFYTPEHFIT
+256 GYFYTPEHFIT

-276 QHAKGLA
+276 QHATGLA

-346 EDSLSY
+346 NDNLSY

-358 LVYDGGKEIVISPET
+358 LVYDGGSDIVI
-373 IANKEIVISP
+373 NP
-383 ETIANPNFSKMAFTY
+383 ETIANPDFSKMAFTY

-416 ANQVAFMRPSEKPL
+416 ANQVVFMRPSEKPS
-430 LKKLVLGDHT
+430 LKKLVLGDQT
-440 FENVANLDQAIFP
+440 FENVANLDKAIFP

-464 VVSDDTVLNTV
+464 VVSDDTVLDTV

-494 VFTDLTDEEVTSIG
+494 VFTDLTDEEVLSLG
-508 EQTGDSYN
+508 EQSGEIYEILDE
-516 INDANGEFLGYAMQ
+516 NGEYLGNVMQ
-530 KSDFNNLLM
+530 RTDFNNLLM
-539 GFRGGFLFTGFL
+539 GFTGGFLFTGFL

-588 ATAVKKTINSQTLTV
+588 TAAVKKTINSQTLLV
-603 FFMPLAMAT
+603 FFMPLVMAT
-612 LHFVISLVMLKQ
+612 VHFVVSLVMLKQ
-624 MLLTLGVTSSL
+624 MLLTFGVTSSL

>member
-18 FASFVL
+18 FAPFVL

-45 ETMGSGAVSIGLG
+45 KTMGSGAVSIGLG
-58 VVVLTIFSVIIEIY
+58 VVVLTIFSVIMEIY

-104 ELIMIFLL
+104 ELMMIFLL
-112 VVVLGSVLA
+112 VMVLGSFLA
-121 GVFANVLYLIFVNL
+121 GVFANVLYLIFVNI
-135 TNYSDLHF
+135 THYSDLHF
-143 SISPLAFAMTAS
+143 GIDPLAFVMTAF

-276 QHAKGLA
+276 QHATGLA

-316 ETSITYKVA
+316 ETFITYKVA

-373 IANKEIVISP
+373 IANP
-383 ETIANPNFSKMAFTY
+383 DFSKIAFTY
-398 FITQDDFRKLG
+398 FVTQDDFRKLG

-416 ANQVAFMRPSEKPL
+416 ANQVAFIRPSEMPL
-430 LKKLVLGDHT
+430 LEKVTLGDST
-440 FENVANLDQAIFP
+440 FENVVNLDTAIFP

-464 VVSDDTVLNTV
+464 VVSDDTVLDAF

-483 PQGYQVSLDYR
+483 PQGYLVSLDYR
-494 VFTDLTDEEVTSIG
+494 VFTDLTNEEVAKVG
-508 EQTGDSYN
+508 EQAGDIYEILDES
-516 INDANGEFLGYAMQ
+516 GEYLGNVMQ
-530 KSDFNNLLM
+530 RTDFNNSLM
-539 GFRGGFLFTGFL
+539 GFTGGFLFTGFL

-588 ATAVKKTINSQTLTV
+588 AAAVKKTINSQTLTV
-603 FFMPLAMAT
+603 FFMPLVMAT
-612 LHFVISLVMLKQ
+612 VHFVVSLVMLKQ
-624 MLLTLGVTSSL
+624 MLLTFGVTSSL

>member
-18 FASFVL
+18 FAPFVL

-45 ETMGSGAVSIGLG
+45 KTMGSGAVSIGLG
-58 VVVLTIFSVIIEIY
+58 VVVLTIFSVIMEIY

-104 ELIMIFLL
+104 ELMMIFLL

-135 TNYSDLHF
+135 THYSDLHF
-143 SISPLAFAMTAS
+143 GIDPLAFVMTAF

-190 PKGNVL
+190 PRGNLL
-196 LAALGVVGLGIGY
+196 LAALGVISLGVGY
-209 YLSLSSKAEGVALI
+209 YLSLSSKAAGVAVI

-276 QHAKGLA
+276 QHATGLA

-304 GMSSMTSGLYPK
+304 GMANMTSGLYPK
-316 ETSITYKVA
+316 ETFITYKVS

-330 ESAYQQS
+330 EMAFQQS

-358 LVYDGGKEIVISPET
+358 LVYDGGSEIVISPK
-373 IANKEIVISP
+373 NIS
-383 ETIANPNFSKMAFTY
+383 NPDFSKMAFTY

-416 ANQVAFMRPSEKPL
+416 AHQVAFMRPSEKPS
-430 LKKLVLGDHT
+430 LKKLVLGDQT
-440 FENVANLDQAIFP
+440 FENVANLDKAIFP

-464 VVSDDTVLNTV
+464 VVSDDTVLDAF

-483 PQGYQVSLDYR
+483 PQGYLVSLDYR
-494 VFTDLTDEEVTSIG
+494 VFTDLTNEEVAKVG
-508 EQTGDSYN
+508 EQAGDIYEILDES
-516 INDANGEFLGYAMQ
+516 GEYLGNVMQ
-530 KSDFNNLLM
+530 RTDFNNLLM
-539 GFRGGFLFTGFL
+539 GFTGGFLFTGFL

-588 ATAVKKTINSQTLTV
+588 AAAVKKTINSQILIV
-603 FFMPLAMAT
+603 FFMPLVMAT

-624 MLLTLGVTSSL
+624 MLLTFGVTSSL

>member
-18 FASFVL
+18 FAPFVL

-45 ETMGSGAVSIGLG
+45 KSMGTGAVSIGLG
-58 VVVLTIFSVIIEIY
+58 VVVLTIFSLIMEIY
-72 SFNFLMK
+72 SFNFLMQ
-79 QRAREFGLYN
+79 QRTREFGLYN
-89 MLGMNKKKVALIASL
+89 MLGMNKKKVALVASI
-104 ELIMIFLL
+104 ELFFIFLL
-112 VVVLGSVLA
+112 VIVLGSALA

-143 SISPLAFAMTAS
+143 SISPLAFAMTAF
-155 LFAGIFFLLEL
+155 LFAGIFFILEL

-190 PKGNVL
+190 PRGNLL
-196 LAALGVVGLGIGY
+196 LATLAVLSLGVGY
-209 YLSLSSKAEGVALI
+209 YLSLSSQSAGLAVI
-223 FRFFIAVLFV
+223 YRFFIAVLFV

-276 QHAKGLA
+276 QHATGLA

-304 GMSSMTSGLYPK
+304 GMANMTSGLYPK
-316 ETSITYKVA
+316 ETSITYPVA

-330 ESAYQQS
+330 EMAFQQS

-346 EDSLSY
+346 EDSLTY
-352 LTYQAG
+352 MTYQAG
-358 LVYDGGKEIVISPET
+358 LVYDGGKEIV
-373 IANKEIVISP
+373 VSP
-383 ETIANPNFSKMAFTY
+383 ETIANPDFSKMAFTY

-416 ANQVAFMRPSEKPL
+416 ANQVAFMRPSEKPSL
-430 LKKLVLGDHT
+430 EKVTLGDSS
-440 FENVANLDQAIFP
+440 FENVANLDTAIFP

-464 VVSDDTVLNTV
+464 VVSDDSVLETI
-475 REYYESNN
+475 RSYYESNN
-483 PQGYQVSLDYR
+483 PQGYTTSLDYR
-494 VFTDLTDEEVTSIG
+494 VFTDMTKEEVATLG
-508 EQTGDSYN
+508 EQAGDAYN
-516 INDANGEFLGYAMQ
+516 ISDANGEFIGYVMQ
-530 KSDFNNLLM
+530 RTDFNNLLM
-539 GFRGGFLFTGFL
+539 GFTGGFLFTGFL

-588 ATAVKKTINSQTLTV
+588 QQAVKKTINSQTLLV

-612 LHFVISLVMLKQ
+612 LHFVVALVMLKQ
-624 MLLTLGVTSSL
+624 MLMMFGVVSSS

>member
-10 NIRKSMGV
+10 NIRKSIGV
-18 FASFVL
+18 FAPFVL

-45 ETMGSGAVSIGLG
+45 KTMGSGAISIGLG
-58 VVVLTIFSVIIEIY
+58 VIVLTIFSVIMEIY

-104 ELIMIFLL
+104 ELMMIFLL

-143 SISPLAFAMTAS
+143 GIAPLAFAMTAF
-155 LFAGIFFLLEL
+155 LFAGIFFILEL

-190 PKGNVL
+190 PRGNFL
-196 LAALGVVGLGIGY
+196 LAALGVLSLGVGY
-209 YLSLSSKAEGVALI
+209 YLSLSSQSAGVGVI
-223 FRFFIAVLFV
+223 IRFFIAVLFV

-276 QHAKGLA
+276 QHATGLA

-373 IANKEIVISP
+373 IANP
-383 ETIANPNFSKMAFTY
+383 DFSKIAFTY
-398 FITQDDFRKLG
+398 FVTQDDFRKLG

-416 ANQVAFMRPSEKPL
+416 ANQVAFIRPSEMPL
-430 LKKLVLGDHT
+430 LEKVTLGDST
-440 FENVANLDQAIFP
+440 FENVVNLDTAIFP

-464 VVSDDTVLNTV
+464 VVSDDTVLDAV

-483 PQGYQVSLDYR
+483 PQGSLVSLDYR
-494 VFTDLTDEEVTSIG
+494 VFTDLTDEEVAKVG
-508 EQTGDSYN
+508 EQAGDTYN
-516 INDANGEFLGYAMQ
+516 ISDANGESFGYAMQ
-530 KSDFNNLLM
+530 KTDFNNMLM
-539 GFRGGFLFTGFL
+539 GLRGGFLFTGFL

-588 ATAVKKTINSQTLTV
+588 AAAVKKTINSQTLTV

>member
-18 FASFVL
+18 FAPFVL

-45 ETMGSGAVSIGLG
+45 KTMGYGAVSIGLG
-58 VVVLTIFSVIIEIY
+58 VIVLTIFSLIMEIY

-104 ELIMIFLL
+104 ELMMIFLL

-121 GVFANVLYLIFVNL
+121 GVFSNVLYLIFVNI
-135 TNYSDLHF
+135 THYSDLHF
-143 SISPLAFAMTAS
+143 GIAPLAFVMTAF

-190 PKGNVL
+190 PRGNVL
-196 LAALGVVGLGIGY
+196 LAALGVVGLGVGY
-209 YLSLSSKAEGVALI
+209 YLSLSSKAEGLALI
-223 FRFFIAVLFV
+223 YRFFIAVLFV

-246 WYLKARRKNK
+246 WYLKVRRKNK

-276 QHAKGLA
+276 QHATGLA

-304 GMSSMTSGLYPK
+304 GMSSMTGALYPK
-316 ETSITYKVA
+316 ETSITYPVS
-325 DRSQG
+325 DRSHG
-330 ESAYQQS
+330 EDAYQQS

-346 EDSLSY
+346 DDSLPY
-352 LTYQAG
+352 MTYQAG
-358 LVYDGGKEIVISPET
+358 LVYDGGEEIVISPET
-373 IANKEIVISP
+373 IS
-383 ETIANPNFSKMAFTY
+383 NPDFSKMAFTY

-416 ANQVAFMRPSEKPL
+416 AHQVAFMRLSEKPS
-430 LKKLVLGDHT
+430 LKKLVLGDQT
-440 FENVANLDQAIFP
+440 FENVANLDKAIFP

-464 VVSDDTVLNTV
+464 VVSDDTVLDAV

-494 VFTDLTDEEVTSIG
+494 VFTDLTKEEVAKVG
-508 EQTGDSYN
+508 EQAGN
-516 INDANGEFLGYAMQ
+516 IYTISNENGEYIGNIMQ
-530 KSDFNNLLM
+530 RTDFNNMLM
-539 GFRGGFLFTGFL
+539 GFTGGFLFTGFL

-588 ATAVKKTINSQTLTV
+588 ATAVKKTINSQILIV
-603 FFMPLAMAT
+603 FFMPLVMAT
-612 LHFVISLVMLKQ
+612 LHFVIALVMLKQ
-624 MLLTLGVTSSL
+624 MLLSFGVVSSS

-641 GITLLAVALI
+641 GITLLAVVLI

>member
-18 FASFVL
+18 FAPFVL

-35 MFLLMLSPVM
+35 MFLIMLSPVM
-45 ETMGSGAVSIGLG
+45 KTMGSGAISIGLG
-58 VVVLTIFSVIIEIY
+58 VVVLTIFSVIMEIY

-104 ELIMIFLL
+104 ELMMIFLL

-121 GVFANVLYLIFVNL
+121 GVFSNVLYLIFVNI
-135 TNYSDLHF
+135 THYSDLHF
-143 SISPLAFAMTAS
+143 GIAPLAFVMTAF
-155 LFAGIFFLLEL
+155 LFAGFFFLLES

-196 LAALGVVGLGIGY
+196 LAALGVVGLGVGY
-209 YLSLSSKAEGVALI
+209 YLSLSSKAVGLDVI
-223 FRFFIAVLFV
+223 YRFFIAVLFV

-276 QHAKGLA
+276 QHATGLA

-304 GMSSMTSGLYPK
+304 GMANMTSGLYPK
-316 ETSITYKVA
+316 ETSITYPVS

-330 ESAYQQS
+330 EAAYQQS

-346 EDSLSY
+346 NDNLSY

-358 LVYDGGKEIVISPET
+358 LVYDGGSDIVI
-373 IANKEIVISP
+373 NP
-383 ETIANPNFSKMAFTY
+383 ETIANPDFSKMAFTY

-409 NDLPELA
+409 NELPELA
-416 ANQVAFMRPSEKPL
+416 ANQVVFMRPSEKPS
-430 LKKLVLGDHT
+430 LKKLVLGEQT

-464 VVSDDTVLNTV
+464 VVSDDSVLETI
-475 REYYESNN
+475 RSYFEANN

-494 VFTDLTDEEVTSIG
+494 VFTDLTDEELVTAGILN
-508 EQTGDSYN
+508 E
-516 INDANGEFLGYAMQ
+516 NGEYLGNVMQ
-530 KSDFNNLLM
+530 RTDFNNMLM
-539 GFRGGFLFTGFL
+539 GFTGGFLFTGFL

-567 QYSEGHEDK
+567 QYSEGYEDK

-588 ATAVKKTINSQTLTV
+588 AAAVKKTINSQTLTV
-603 FFMPLAMAT
+603 FFMPLVMAT
-612 LHFVISLVMLKQ
+612 LHFVIALVMLKQ
-624 MLLTLGVTSSL
+624 MLLSFGVTSSL

>member
-18 FASFVL
+18 FAPFVL

-45 ETMGSGAVSIGLG
+45 KTMGTGAVSIGLG
-58 VVVLTIFSVIIEIY
+58 VVVLTIFSLIMEIY
-72 SFNFLMK
+72 SFNFLMQ
-79 QRAREFGLYN
+79 QRTREFGLYN
-89 MLGMNKKKVALIASL
+89 MLGMNKKKVALVASI
-104 ELIMIFLL
+104 ELFFIFLL
-112 VVVLGSVLA
+112 VIVLGSALA

-143 SISPLAFAMTAS
+143 SISPLAFAMTAF
-155 LFAGIFFLLEL
+155 LFAGIFFILEL

-190 PKGNVL
+190 PRGNLL
-196 LAALGVVGLGIGY
+196 LAALAVLSLGVGY
-209 YLSLSSKAEGVALI
+209 YLSLSSQSAGLAVI
-223 FRFFIAVLFV
+223 YRFFIAVLFV

-256 RYFYTPEHFIT
+256 GYFYTPEHFIT

-276 QHAKGLA
+276 QHATGLA

-304 GMSSMTSGLYPK
+304 GMANMTSGLYPK
-316 ETSITYKVA
+316 ETSITYPVA

-330 ESAYQQS
+330 EMAFQQS

-358 LVYDGGKEIVISPET
+358 LVYDGGSEI
-373 IANKEIVISP
+373 AISP
-383 ETIANPNFSKMAFTY
+383 ETIANPDFSKMAFTY

-416 ANQVAFMRPSEKPL
+416 ANQVAFMRPSEMPSLEK
-430 LKKLVLGDHT
+430 VTLGDST
-440 FENVANLDQAIFP
+440 FENVVNLDTAIFP
-453 DITNTLNAAVM
+453 DNYNTLNAAVM
-464 VVSDDTVLNTV
+464 VVSDDTVLDAV

-483 PQGYQVSLDYR
+483 PQGYTVSLDYR
-494 VFTDLTDEEVTSIG
+494 VFTDLTDEEVASIG
-508 EQTGDSYN
+508 EQAGDSYN

-530 KSDFNNLLM
+530 KSDFNNLQM
-539 GFRGGFLFTGFL
+539 GFTGGFLFTGFL

-588 ATAVKKTINSQTLTV
+588 AAAVKKTINSQTLLV
-603 FFMPLAMAT
+603 FFMPLVMAT
-612 LHFVISLVMLKQ
+612 VHFVVSLVMLKQ
-624 MLLTLGVTSSL
+624 MLLTFGVTSSL

>member
-18 FASFVL
+18 FAPFVL

-45 ETMGSGAVSIGLG
+45 KSMGTGVVSIGLG
-58 VVVLTIFSVIIEIY
+58 VVVLTIFSLIMEIY
-72 SFNFLMK
+72 SFNFLMQ
-79 QRAREFGLYN
+79 QRTREFGLYN
-89 MLGMNKKKVALIASL
+89 VLGMNKKKVALVASI
-104 ELIMIFLL
+104 ELFFIFLL
-112 VVVLGSVLA
+112 VIVLGSALA

-143 SISPLAFAMTAS
+143 SISPLAFAMTAF
-155 LFAGIFFLLEL
+155 LFAVIFFILEL

-196 LAALGVVGLGIGY
+196 LAALGVLSLGVGY
-209 YLSLSSKAEGVALI
+209 YLSLSSKAAGLAVI
-223 FRFFIAVLFV
+223 YRFFIAVLFV

-256 RYFYTPEHFIT
+256 RYFYTPEHFVT

-276 QHAKGLA
+276 QHATGLA
-283 NITLLAVM
+283 NITLLSVM

-304 GMSSMTSGLYPK
+304 GMSSMTSALYPK
-316 ETSITYKVA
+316 ETSITYPVS

-330 ESAYQQS
+330 ETVYQQS

-346 EDSLSY
+346 HDSLSY

-358 LVYDGGKEIVISPET
+358 LVYDGGEEIVISPVT
-373 IANKEIVISP
+373 ISDP
-383 ETIANPNFSKMAFTY
+383 DFSKIAFTY

-416 ANQVAFMRPSEKPL
+416 ANQIAFIRPSEKPS
-430 LKKLVLGDHT
+430 LKKLVLGEQT
-440 FENVANLDQAIFP
+440 FENVVNLDQAIFP
-453 DITNTLNAAVM
+453 DITNTLNAAVI

-475 REYYESNN
+475 REYYESNK
-483 PQGYQVSLDYR
+483 PQGYPVSLDYR
-494 VFTDLTDEEVTSIG
+494 VFTDLTNEEVASIG
-508 EQTGDSYN
+508 QQTGDSYN

-530 KSDFNNLLM
+530 KSNFNNMLL
-539 GFRGGFLFTGFL
+539 GFTGGFLFTGFL

-558 GAALIIYYK
+558 GVALIIYYK

-588 ATAVKKTINSQTLTV
+588 QKAVKKTINSQTLLV

-612 LHFVISLVMLKQ
+612 LHFFFALVMLKQ
-624 MLLTLGVTSSL
+624 MLMVFGVVSSS

-641 GITLLAVALI
+641 GITLLAVALF
-651 YFVIYKWTSRTYY
+651 YFIIYKWTSRTYY

>member
-10 NIRKSMGV
+10 NIRKSIGV
-18 FASFVL
+18 FAPFVL

-45 ETMGSGAVSIGLG
+45 KTMGTGAVSIGLG
-58 VVVLTIFSVIIEIY
+58 VVVLTIFSLIMEIY
-72 SFNFLMK
+72 SFNFLMQ
-79 QRAREFGLYN
+79 QRTREFGLYN
-89 MLGMNKKKVALIASL
+89 MLGMNKKKVALVASI
-104 ELIMIFLL
+104 ELFFIFLL
-112 VVVLGSVLA
+112 VIVLGSALA

-143 SISPLAFAMTAS
+143 SISPLAFAMTAF
-155 LFAGIFFLLEL
+155 LFAGIFFILEL

-190 PKGNVL
+190 PRGNLL
-196 LAALGVVGLGIGY
+196 LAALGVLSLGVGY
-209 YLSLSSKAEGVALI
+209 YLSLSSKVAGVGVI
-223 FRFFIAVLFV
+223 YRFFIAVLFV
-233 IAGTYLFYISFMT
+233 VAGTYLFYISFMT

-256 RYFYTPEHFIT
+256 RYFYKPEHFIT

-276 QHAKGLA
+276 QHATGLA

-304 GMSSMTSGLYPK
+304 GMSSMTGALYPK
-316 ETSITYKVA
+316 ETSITYPVA

-330 ESAYQQS
+330 EATYQQS

-346 EDSLSY
+346 NDNLSY

-358 LVYDGGKEIVISPET
+358 LVYDGGEEIVISPET
-373 IANKEIVISP
+373 IS
-383 ETIANPNFSKMAFTY
+383 NPDFSKIAFTY

-416 ANQVAFMRPSEKPL
+416 ANQVAFMRPSEMPSLEK
-430 LKKLVLGDHT
+430 VTLGDSS
-440 FENVANLDQAIFP
+440 FENVANLDTAIFP

-464 VVSDDTVLNTV
+464 VVSDDSVLETI
-475 REYYESNN
+475 RSYFEANN

-494 VFTDLTDEEVTSIG
+494 VFTDLTNEEVTKVG
-508 EQTGDSYN
+508 EQSGEIYEILDE
-516 INDANGEFLGYAMQ
+516 NGEYLGNVMQ
-530 KSDFNNLLM
+530 RTDFNNMLM
-539 GFRGGFLFTGFL
+539 GFTGGFLFTGFL

-567 QYSEGHEDK
+567 QYSEGYEDK

-588 ATAVKKTINSQTLTV
+588 QKAVKKTINSQTLLV

-612 LHFVISLVMLKQ
+612 LHFVVALVMLKQ
-624 MLLTLGVTSSL
+624 MLMMFGVVSSS

-651 YFVIYKWTSRTYY
+651 YFIIYKWTSRTYY

>member
-18 FASFVL
+18 FAPFVL

-45 ETMGSGAVSIGLG
+45 KSMGTGAVSIGLG
-58 VVVLTIFSVIIEIY
+58 VVVLTIFSLIMEIY
-72 SFNFLMK
+72 SFNFLMQ
-79 QRAREFGLYN
+79 QRTREFGLYN
-89 MLGMNKKKVALIASL
+89 MLGMNKKKVALVASI
-104 ELIMIFLL
+104 ELFFIFLL
-112 VVVLGSVLA
+112 VIVLGSALA

-143 SISPLAFAMTAS
+143 SISPLAFAMTAF
-155 LFAGIFFLLEL
+155 LFAVIFFILEL
-166 LAIRTIGKTSPLI
+166 LAIRTIGKTSSLI

-196 LAALGVVGLGIGY
+196 LAALGVLSLGVGY
-209 YLSLSSKAEGVALI
+209 YLSLSSKAAGLAVI
-223 FRFFIAVLFV
+223 YRFFIAVLFV

-256 RYFYTPEHFIT
+256 RYFYTPEHFVT

-276 QHAKGLA
+276 QHATGLA
-283 NITLLAVM
+283 NITLLSVM

-304 GMSSMTSGLYPK
+304 GMSSMTSALYPK
-316 ETSITYKVA
+316 ETSITYHVS

-330 ESAYQQS
+330 ETVYQQS

-346 EDSLSY
+346 HDSLSY

-358 LVYDGGKEIVISPET
+358 LVYDGGEEIVISPVT
-373 IANKEIVISP
+373 ISDP
-383 ETIANPNFSKMAFTY
+383 DFSKIAFTY
-398 FITQDDFRKLG
+398 FITQGDFRKLG

-416 ANQVAFMRPSEKPL
+416 ANQVAFIRPSEKPS
-430 LKKLVLGDHT
+430 LKKLVLGEQT
-440 FENVANLDQAIFP
+440 FENVVNLDQAILP

-464 VVSDDTVLNTV
+464 VVSDDSVLETI
-475 REYYESNN
+475 RSYYEANN

-494 VFTDLTDEEVTSIG
+494 VFTDMTNEEVATLG
-508 EQTGDSYN
+508 EQAGDAYN
-516 INDANGEFLGYAMQ
+516 ISDANGEFIGYVMQ
-530 KSDFNNLLM
+530 KTDFNNMIM
-539 GFRGGFLFTGFL
+539 GFIGGFLFTGFL

-558 GAALIIYYK
+558 GVALIIYYK

-588 ATAVKKTINSQTLTV
+588 QKAVKKTINSQTLLV

-612 LHFVISLVMLKQ
+612 LHFFVALVMLKQ
-624 MLLTLGVTSSL
+624 MLMVFGVVSSS

-641 GITLLAVALI
+641 GITLLAVALF
-651 YFVIYKWTSRTYY
+651 YFIIYKWTSRTYY

>member
-18 FASFVL
+18 FAPFVL

-45 ETMGSGAVSIGLG
+45 KTMGSGAVSIGLG
-58 VVVLTIFSVIIEIY
+58 VVVLTIFSIIMEIY
-72 SFNFLMK
+72 SFNFLMQ

-104 ELIMIFLL
+104 ELILIFLT
-112 VVVLGSVLA
+112 VVVIGSALA
-121 GVFANVLYLIFVNL
+121 GVFSNVLYLIFVNL
-135 TNYSDLHF
+135 TNYSDLYF
-143 SISPLAFAMTAS
+143 SVAPLAFILTTF
-155 LFAGIFFLLEL
+155 LFAGIFFILEL

-179 LFRASEKGEKE
+179 LFSASEKGEKE
-190 PKGNVL
+190 PRGNFL
-196 LAALGVVGLGIGY
+196 LAALGVLSLGVGY
-209 YLSLSSKAEGVALI
+209 YLSLSSQSAGVGVI
-223 FRFFIAVLFV
+223 YRFFIAVLFV

-256 RYFYTPEHFIT
+256 GYFYTPEHFIT

-276 QHAKGLA
+276 QHATGLA

-304 GMSSMTSGLYPK
+304 GMANMTSGLYPK
-316 ETSITYKVA
+316 ETSITYKVS

-346 EDSLSY
+346 DDSLSY

-358 LVYDGGKEIVISPET
+358 LVYDGGEEIVISPET
-373 IANKEIVISP
+373 IS
-383 ETIANPNFSKMAFTY
+383 NPDFSKMAFTY

-416 ANQVAFMRPSEKPL
+416 ANQVVFMRPSEKPS
-430 LKKLVLGDHT
+430 LKKLVLGDQT
-440 FENVANLDQAIFP
+440 FENVANIDQAIFP
-453 DITNTLNAAVM
+453 DNYNTLIAAVM

-483 PQGYQVSLDYR
+483 PQGYTVSLDYR
-494 VFTDLTDEEVTSIG
+494 VFTDLTDEEVASIG
-508 EQTGDSYN
+508 EQAGDSYN

-530 KSDFNNLLM
+530 KSDFNNLQM
-539 GFRGGFLFTGFL
+539 GFTGGFLFTGFL

-588 ATAVKKTINSQTLTV
+588 TAAVKKTINSQTLLV
-603 FFMPLAMAT
+603 FFMPLVMAT
-612 LHFVISLVMLKQ
+612 VHFVVSLVMLKQ
-624 MLLTLGVTSSL
+624 MLLTFGVTSSL

-641 GITLLAVALI
+641 GITLLAVTLI

>member
-18 FASFVL
+18 FAPFVL

-35 MFLLMLSPVM
+35 MFLLMLSSVM
-45 ETMGSGAVSIGLG
+45 KTMGTGAVSIGLG
-58 VVVLTIFSVIIEIY
+58 VVVLTIFSLIMEIY
-72 SFNFLMK
+72 SFNFLMQ
-79 QRAREFGLYN
+79 QRTREFGLYN
-89 MLGMNKKKVALIASL
+89 MLGMNKKKVALVASI
-104 ELIMIFLL
+104 ELFFIFLL
-112 VVVLGSVLA
+112 VIVLGSALA

-143 SISPLAFAMTAS
+143 SISPLAFAMTAF
-155 LFAGIFFLLEL
+155 LFAGIFFILEL

-190 PKGNVL
+190 PRGNLL
-196 LAALGVVGLGIGY
+196 LAALGVISLGAGY
-209 YLSLSSKAEGVALI
+209 YLSLSSKAAGLAVI
-223 FRFFIAVLFV
+223 YRFFIAVLFV

-256 RYFYTPEHFIT
+256 GYFYTPEHFIT

-276 QHAKGLA
+276 QHATGLA

-304 GMSSMTSGLYPK
+304 GMASMSSGLYPK
-316 ETSITYKVA
+316 ETSITYPVA

-330 ESAYQQS
+330 EMAFQQS

-346 EDSLSY
+346 EDSLTY

-373 IANKEIVISP
+373 IANP
-383 ETIANPNFSKMAFTY
+383 DFSKMAFTY

-409 NDLPELA
+409 NDLPDLA
-416 ANQVAFMRPSEKPL
+416 ANQVAFMRPSEKPSL
-430 LKKLVLGDHT
+430 EKVTLGDSS
-440 FENVANLDQAIFP
+440 FENVANLDKAIFP

-464 VVSDDTVLNTV
+464 VVSDDNVLESI
-475 REYYESNN
+475 RSYYEANN

-494 VFTDLTDEEVTSIG
+494 VFTDMTNEELAKVG
-508 EQTGDSYN
+508 EQAGDAYN
-516 INDANGEFLGYAMQ
+516 ISDANGEFIGYVMQ
-530 KSDFNNLLM
+530 KTDFNNMIM
-539 GFRGGFLFTGFL
+539 GFTGGFLFTGFL

-588 ATAVKKTINSQTLTV
+588 QQAVKKTINSQTLLV

-612 LHFVISLVMLKQ
+612 LHFVVALVMLKQ
-624 MLLTLGVTSSL
+624 MLMMFGVVSSS

>member
-18 FASFVL
+18 FAPFVL

-45 ETMGSGAVSIGLG
+45 KTMGTGAVSIGLG
-58 VVVLTIFSVIIEIY
+58 VVVLTIFSLIMEIY
-72 SFNFLMK
+72 SFNFLMQ
-79 QRAREFGLYN
+79 QRTREFGLYN
-89 MLGMNKKKVALIASL
+89 MLGMNKKKVALVASI
-104 ELIMIFLL
+104 ELFFIFLL
-112 VVVLGSVLA
+112 VIVLGSALA

-143 SISPLAFAMTAS
+143 SISPLAFAMTAF
-155 LFAGIFFLLEL
+155 LFAGIFFILEL

-190 PKGNVL
+190 PRGNLL
-196 LAALGVVGLGIGY
+196 LAALGVLSLGVGY
-209 YLSLSSKAEGVALI
+209 YLSLSSKAAGVGVI
-223 FRFFIAVLFV
+223 YRFFIAVLFV
-233 IAGTYLFYISFMT
+233 VAGTYLFYISFMT

-256 RYFYTPEHFIT
+256 RYFYKPEHFIT

-276 QHAKGLA
+276 QHATGLA

-304 GMSSMTSGLYPK
+304 GMSSMTVALYPK
-316 ETSITYKVA
+316 ETSITYPVS

-330 ESAYQQS
+330 EAVYQQS
-337 VLSHFPEKA
+337 VLSHFPEKS
-346 EDSLSY
+346 ENSLTY

-358 LVYDGGKEIVISPET
+358 LVYDGGEEIVISPET
-373 IANKEIVISP
+373 IS
-383 ETIANPNFSKMAFTY
+383 NPDFSKMAFTY

-416 ANQVAFMRPSEKPL
+416 ANQVVFMRPSEKPS
-430 LKKLVLGDHT
+430 LKKLVLGEQT
-440 FENVANLDQAIFP
+440 FENVANLDTAIFP

-464 VVSDDTVLNTV
+464 VVSDDSVLETI
-475 REYYESNN
+475 RSYFEANN

-494 VFTDLTDEEVTSIG
+494 VFTDLTNEEVTKVG
-508 EQTGDSYN
+508 EQSGEIYEILDE
-516 INDANGEFLGYAMQ
+516 NGEYLGNVMQ
-530 KSDFNNLLM
+530 RTDFNNMLM
-539 GFRGGFLFTGFL
+539 GFTGGFLFTGFL

-567 QYSEGHEDK
+567 QYSEGYEDK

-588 ATAVKKTINSQTLTV
+588 QKAVKKTINSQTLLV

-612 LHFVISLVMLKQ
+612 LHFVVALVMLKQ
-624 MLLTLGVTSSL
+624 MLMMFGVVSSS

-651 YFVIYKWTSRTYY
+651 YFIIYKWTSRTYY

>member
-18 FASFVL
+18 FAPFVL

-45 ETMGSGAVSIGLG
+45 KSMGTGAVSIGLG
-58 VVVLTIFSVIIEIY
+58 VVVLTIFSLIMEIY
-72 SFNFLMK
+72 SFNFLMQ
-79 QRAREFGLYN
+79 QRTREFGLYN
-89 MLGMNKKKVALIASL
+89 MLGMNKKKVALVASI
-104 ELIMIFLL
+104 ELFFIFLL
-112 VVVLGSVLA
+112 VIVLGSALA
-121 GVFANVLYLIFVNL
+121 GVFANVLYLIFVNM

-143 SISPLAFAMTAS
+143 SISPLAFAMTAF
-155 LFAGIFFLLEL
+155 LFAVIFFILEL
-166 LAIRTIGKTSPLI
+166 LAIRTIGKTSSLI

-196 LAALGVVGLGIGY
+196 LAALGVLSLGVGY
-209 YLSLSSKAEGVALI
+209 YLSLSSKAAGLAVI
-223 FRFFIAVLFV
+223 YRFFIAVLFV

-276 QHAKGLA
+276 QHATGLA
-283 NITLLAVM
+283 NITLLSVM

-304 GMSSMTSGLYPK
+304 GMSSMTSRLYPK
-316 ETSITYKVA
+316 ETSITYPVS

-330 ESAYQQS
+330 ETVYQQS

-346 EDSLSY
+346 HDSLSY

-358 LVYDGGKEIVISPET
+358 LVYNGGEEIVISPVT
-373 IANKEIVISP
+373 ISDP
-383 ETIANPNFSKMAFTY
+383 DFSKIAFTY

-416 ANQVAFMRPSEKPL
+416 ANQVAFIRPSEKPS
-430 LKKLVLGDHT
+430 LKKLVLGEQT
-440 FENVANLDQAIFP
+440 FENVVNLDQAIFP
-453 DITNTLNAAVM
+453 DITNTLNAAVI

-475 REYYESNN
+475 REYYESNK
-483 PQGYQVSLDYR
+483 PQGYPVSLNYR
-494 VFTDLTDEEVTSIG
+494 VFTDLTDEEVASIG
-508 EQTGDSYN
+508 QQTGDSYN

-530 KSDFNNLLM
+530 KSDLNNMLL
-539 GFRGGFLFTGFL
+539 GFTGGFLFTGFL

-558 GAALIIYYK
+558 GVALIIYYK

-588 ATAVKKTINSQTLTV
+588 QKAVKKTINSQTLLV

-612 LHFVISLVMLKQ
+612 LHFFVSLVMLKQ
-624 MLLTLGVTSSL
+624 MLMVFGVVSSS

-641 GITLLAVALI
+641 GITLLAVALF
-651 YFVIYKWTSRTYY
+651 YFIIYKWTSRTYY